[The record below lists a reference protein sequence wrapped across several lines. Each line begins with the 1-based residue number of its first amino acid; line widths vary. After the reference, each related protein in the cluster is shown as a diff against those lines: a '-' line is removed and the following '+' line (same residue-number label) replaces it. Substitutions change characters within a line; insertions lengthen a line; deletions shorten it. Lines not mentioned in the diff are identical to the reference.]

1 VRLAVVG
8 NPDNRRV
15 RLFAAAAQA
24 AGLAA
29 PTVVGWRDIA
39 AGRVALPDG
48 HLVRIDSPGEDSE
61 VDRLFRGAP
70 SAAVHGEIVGL
81 AAWYA
86 GFGAALRRVEST
98 DARLLNQVHDVLTM
112 FDKRRCHAVLVA
124 AGVPVPPALRG
135 AGGYEQIKVQARAA
149 GWSRIFVKPAHGSSA
164 SGVVALAFGA
174 AGRVCGYTSTE
185 RDGGRLFNA
194 LRVHRYNGEAEVAAI
209 VDALAV
215 DGLHVERWLPKA
227 WFGGRAIDLRVVV
240 IAGRPSHVVVRTS
253 RSPMTNLHL
262 GNARG
267 DLPGLRA
274 AIGEDRWTQM
284 LATCVRAA
292 ACFRDSLHAGVDLLI
307 GPGFHQHAV
316 AEVNA
321 FGDLLPGVVVDG
333 RDTYAEQIDAL
344 LSGRFAAWSTARNTT
359 SSTAEHAA

>member
-1 VRLAVVG
+1 VRLVVVG

-15 RLFAAAAQA
+15 RLFDAAARA

-29 PTVVGWRDIA
+29 PAVVTWRDVA
-39 AGRVALPDG
+39 GGRVEIPDQ
-48 HLVRIDSPGEDSE
+48 HVVRIDSPGEDGA
-61 VDRLFRGAP
+61 VDRLLRCAP
-70 SAAVHGEIVGL
+70 AAAEHGEIVGR
-81 AAWYA
+81 ATWYA
-86 GFGAALRRVEST
+86 GFSAALRRVAAT
-98 DARLLNQVHDVLTM
+98 GAPLLNQVHDMMTM
-112 FDKRRCHAVLVA
+112 FDKRRCHAALAA
-124 AGVPVPPALRG
+124 AGVPVPPVLPCD
-135 AGGYEQIKVQARAA
+135 GGYELIRAHARAA
-149 GWSRIFVKPAHGSSA
+149 GWSRVFVKPVHGSSA

-174 AGRVCGYTSTE
+174 AGRVCGYTSAE

-194 LRVHRYNGEAEVAAI
+194 LRVHRYDSEAEIAAI

-227 WFGGRAIDLRVVV
+227 TFGGRAIDLRVVV
-240 IAGRPSHVVVRTS
+240 IAGRPGHVVVRTS

-267 DLPGLRA
+267 DLPSVRA
-274 AIGEDRWTQM
+274 AVGGDRWAQM

-292 ACFRDSLHAGVDLLI
+292 ACFRGSLHAGVDLLI
-307 GPGFHQHAV
+307 SPGFDQHAV

-344 LSGRFAAWSTARNTT
+344 LSGRFSAWSNASGSA
-359 SSTAEHAA
+359 SSRAERAA